1 MKILVTGAAGF
12 IGFHLTKKLLDNG
25 HTVLG
30 IDNLNR
36 YYEIKLKKDR
46 LNFLKKYKKKFLFFK
61 GDIARQEF
69 LNKFQ
74 KKEFSIIINLAAQA
88 GVRYSIKNPYEYAK
102 SNLVGFVNVI
112 ELAKIKKI
120 KHFIYA
126 SSSSVYGYSKKKYY
140 KEDDPVDHPM
150 QLYAATKRSNELI
163 AHAYSSLF
171 DLPVTGL
178 RFFTVYGPWGRPDMS
193 IFMFVKNILK
203 RKKIQIF
210 NFGNHER
217 SFTYIDDIVEGIIS
231 LIDKIP
237 KKRII
242 DNRKKLSP
250 DNSYAPF
257 RILNLGS
264 DKSVKLMTLINK
276 IENLLNIKS
285 KKKFLKIQQG
295 DIKTTK
301 ANINKIKKIN
311 KNFGKT
317 RINEGLEK
325 FINWF
330 KDYYKIKN

>member
-1 MKILVTGAAGF
+1 MKILVTGVAGF

-36 YYEIKLKKDR
+36 YYEVRLKKDR
-46 LNFLKKYKKKFLFFK
+46 LNVLKTYKKKFLFFK
-61 GDIARQEF
+61 GDIASQEF

-74 KKEFSIIINLAAQA
+74 KKKFSIVVNLAAQA

-140 KEDDPVDHPM
+140 EEDDPVDHPM

-171 DLPVTGL
+171 NLPVTGL

-242 DNRKKLSP
+242 DNKKKLSP
-250 DNSYAPF
+250 ANSYAPF

-317 RINEGLEK
+317 KINEGLEK

>member
-36 YYEIKLKKDR
+36 YYEIKLKKNR

-74 KKEFSIIINLAAQA
+74 KKKFSIIINLAAQA

-193 IFMFVKNILK
+193 IFMFVKNILR

-242 DNRKKLSP
+242 DNKKKLSP
-250 DNSYAPF
+250 ANSYAPF

>member
-1 MKILVTGAAGF
+1 MKILVTGVAGF

-30 IDNLNR
+30 VDNLNK

-46 LNFLKKYKKKFLFFK
+46 LNFLKRYKKRFLFFK

-69 LNKFQ
+69 LNKF
-74 KKEFSIIINLAAQA
+74 KKKKFSIIINLAAQA

-242 DNRKKLSP
+242 DNKKKLSP
-250 DNSYAPF
+250 ANSYAPF

-311 KNFGKT
+311 KNFGKIK
-317 RINEGLEK
+317 INEGLEK
-325 FINWF
+325 FIDWF

>member
-1 MKILVTGAAGF
+1 MKILVTGVAGF

-30 IDNLNR
+30 VDNLNK

-46 LNFLKKYKKKFLFFK
+46 LNFLKRYKKRFLFFK

-69 LNKFQ
+69 LNKF
-74 KKEFSIIINLAAQA
+74 KKKKFSIIINLAAQA

-102 SNLVGFVNVI
+102 SNLVGFVNII

-120 KHFIYA
+120 KHFLYA

-203 RKKIQIF
+203 GKKIQIF

-242 DNRKKLSP
+242 DVKKKLSP
-250 DNSYAPF
+250 ANSYAPF

-301 ANINKIKKIN
+301 ANINKIKEIY